1 MEFVCYGYR
10 MKIPREQVTFT
21 PDFFTELHQLLFL
34 RAKLNGRARNIV
46 LEDWIDYQTMIGGK
60 TIVWYYCDILDDVMC
75 EVI

>member
-1 MEFVCYGYR
+1 M
-10 MKIPREQVTFT
+10 
-21 PDFFTELHQLLFL
+21 
-34 RAKLNGRARNIV
+34 ARNIV